1 MTPTRPYLVRAFY
14 DWILDNGMTPY
25 LLVDATV
32 EGTFVPAS
40 YVRDGRIVLNV
51 APAAV
56 TELELGVT
64 HVSFSARFGGVAQ
77 LIRLP
82 MASLVAIYARE
93 NGQGMFFGNE
103 DEDVAVDAPLAT
115 AEVPASEPVR
125 GRPAL
130 RLVK

>member
-14 DWILDNGMTPY
+14 DWIIDNGLTPY

-32 EGTFVPAS
+32 DGTAVPAA

-56 TELELGVT
+56 TDLQLGT
-64 HVSFSARFGGVAQ
+64 QAVSFSARFAGAARVISLPVAS
-77 LIRLP
+77 I
-82 MASLVAIYARE
+82 MAIYARE
-93 NGQGMFFGNE
+93 NGQGMFFSEEEGI
-103 DEDVAVDAPLAT
+103 DEPPQPET
-115 AEVPASEPVR
+115 GGEGEEPVR

-130 RLVK
+130 KLVK

>member
-40 YVRDGRIVLNV
+40 YVREGRIVLNV

-56 TELELGVT
+56 TDLHLGVA
-64 HVSFSARFGGVAQ
+64 HVNFSARFGGIAQ
-77 LIRLP
+77 VIRLP
-82 MASLVAIYARE
+82 VASIMAIYARE

-103 DEDVAVDAPLAT
+103 DEETVDGPHSPDDRAP
-115 AEVPASEPVR
+115 EPVR

-130 RLVK
+130 RVVK

>member
-25 LLVDATV
+25 MLVDATV
-32 EGTFVPAS
+32 AGTFVPVS
-40 YVRDGRIVLNV
+40 FVRDGRIVLNI

-56 TELELGVT
+56 TELDLGVS

-82 MASLVAIYARE
+82 VAAIMAVYARE

-103 DEDVAVDAPLAT
+103 DDEVTDDPRG
-115 AEVPASEPVR
+115 AEGGAGEAR
-125 GRPAL
+125 ARPAL
-130 RLVK
+130 RVVK

>member
-25 LLVDATV
+25 MLVDATV
-32 EGTFVPAS
+32 AGTFVPVS
-40 YVRDGRIVLNV
+40 FVRDGRIVLNV

-56 TELELGVT
+56 TELDLGVS
-64 HVSFSARFGGVAQ
+64 HISFSARFGGVAQ

-82 MASLVAIYARE
+82 VAAIMAIYARE

-103 DEDVAVDAPLAT
+103 DDEVTDDPRG
-115 AEVPASEPVR
+115 AEGGASEAR

-130 RLVK
+130 RVVK

>member
-32 EGTFVPAS
+32 AGTFVPAA
-40 YVRDGRIVLNV
+40 YVREGRIVLNV

-56 TELELGVT
+56 TELQLGVT
-64 HVSFSARFGGVAQ
+64 HVSFSARFAGVAQ
-77 LIRLP
+77 VIRLP
-82 MASLVAIYARE
+82 VASIMAIYARE
-93 NGQGMFFGNE
+93 NGQGMFFG
-103 DEDVAVDAPLAT
+103 DEDDTGDGPVTPGDDDVR
-115 AEVPASEPVR
+115 EPAR

-130 RLVK
+130 RVVK